1 MLNIKHK
8 LISISILVS
17 ISFLS
22 SYKLILQTYE
32 HRTLFAEL
40 ENLRLE
46 KEELSFESNILI
58 EEVKYYKNHISLR
71 KYASEKLGMVIPKD
85 KDRVF
90 LTLSLIHI

>member
-1 MLNIKHK
+1 MLNFKYK
-8 LISISILVS
+8 LISVFLLVS

-32 HRTLFAEL
+32 HRSLFAQL

-46 KEELSFESNILI
+46 KEELSFQSNILI

-85 KDRVF
+85 KDRVY
-90 LTLSLIHI
+90 LTRRIDK

>member
-1 MLNIKHK
+1 MLNFKYK
-8 LISISILVS
+8 LISVFLLVS

-32 HRTLFAEL
+32 HRALFAEL

-46 KEELSFESNILI
+46 KEELSFQSNILI

-71 KYASEKLGMVIPKD
+71 KYASEKLGMIIPKD
-85 KDRVF
+85 KDRVY
-90 LTLSLIHI
+90 LTKRIDK

>member
-1 MLNIKHK
+1 MLNFKYK
-8 LISISILVS
+8 LISVFLLVS

-46 KEELSFESNILI
+46 KEELSFQSNILI

-71 KYASEKLGMVIPKD
+71 KYASENLGMVIPRD
-85 KDRVF
+85 KDRVY
-90 LTLSLIHI
+90 LTRRIDK

>member
-1 MLNIKHK
+1 MLNFKYK
-8 LISISILVS
+8 LISVFLLVS

-32 HRTLFAEL
+32 HRALFAEL

-46 KEELSFESNILI
+46 KEELSFQSNILI

-85 KDRVF
+85 RDRVY
-90 LTLSLIHI
+90 LTRRIDK

>member
-8 LISISILVS
+8 LFSISLLVS

-40 ENLRLE
+40 EKLRLE
-46 KEELSFESNILI
+46 KEELSFQSNILI

-85 KDRVF
+85 KDRVY
-90 LTLSLIHI
+90 LTRRIDK

>member
-1 MLNIKHK
+1 MLNIKYK
-8 LISISILVS
+8 LISISLLVS

-22 SYKLILQTYE
+22 SYKLVLQTYE
-32 HRTLFAEL
+32 HRTIFAEL

-46 KEELSFESNILI
+46 KEELSFQSNILI

-85 KDRVF
+85 KDRVY
-90 LTLSLIHI
+90 LTRRIDK

>member
-1 MLNIKHK
+1 MLNIKLK
-8 LISISILVS
+8 LFSISLLVS

-22 SYKLILQTYE
+22 SYKLILQIYE

-40 ENLRLE
+40 EKLRLE
-46 KEELSFESNILI
+46 KEELSFQSNILI

-85 KDRVF
+85 KDRVY
-90 LTLSLIHI
+90 LTRRIDK

>member
-1 MLNIKHK
+1 MLNLKHK
-8 LISISILVS
+8 FISISLLVS

-22 SYKLILQTYE
+22 SYKLILQRYA

-40 ENLRLE
+40 EKLRLE
-46 KEELSFESNILI
+46 KEELSFQSNILI

-85 KDRVF
+85 KDRVY
-90 LTLSLIHI
+90 LTRRIDK

>member
-1 MLNIKHK
+1 MLNFKYK
-8 LISISILVS
+8 LISVFLLVS

-22 SYKLILQTYE
+22 SYKLVLQIYE
-32 HRTLFAEL
+32 HRALFSEL

-46 KEELSFESNILI
+46 KEELSFQSNILI

-85 KDRVF
+85 KDRVY
-90 LTLSLIHI
+90 LTRRIDK

>member
-1 MLNIKHK
+1 MLNIKLK
-8 LISISILVS
+8 LISISLLVS

-22 SYKLILQTYE
+22 SYKLVLQTYE

-46 KEELSFESNILI
+46 KEELSFKSNILI

-71 KYASEKLGMVIPKD
+71 KYASEKLGMVFPKD
-85 KDRVF
+85 KDRVY
-90 LTLSLIHI
+90 LTRRIDK

>member
-1 MLNIKHK
+1 MLNFKYK
-8 LISISILVS
+8 LISVFLLVS

-32 HRTLFAEL
+32 HRALFAEL

-46 KEELSFESNILI
+46 KEELSFQSNILI
-58 EEVKYYKNHISLR
+58 EEVKYYKNQISLR

-85 KDRVF
+85 KDRVY
-90 LTLSLIHI
+90 LTRRIDK

>member
-1 MLNIKHK
+1 MLNFKYK
-8 LISISILVS
+8 LISVFLLVS

-32 HRTLFAEL
+32 HRALFAEL

-46 KEELSFESNILI
+46 KEELSVQSNILI

-85 KDRVF
+85 KDRVY
-90 LTLSLIHI
+90 LTRRINK

>member
-1 MLNIKHK
+1 MLNFKYK
-8 LISISILVS
+8 LISVFLLVS

-32 HRTLFAEL
+32 HRALFAEL

-46 KEELSFESNILI
+46 KEELSFQSNILI

-71 KYASEKLGMVIPKD
+71 KYASEKLGMVIPKN
-85 KDRVF
+85 KDRVY
-90 LTLSLIHI
+90 LTRRIDK